1 VLFRSS
7 PSLLLADEPT
17 GNLDSQSSREIMG
30 ILDALNRD
38 EGITIIL
45 VTHEV
50 DLAAY
55 AAREIVIQDGQ
66 IVSDRRTKARSP
78 SRPVEV

>member
-1 VLFRSS
+1 
-7 PSLLLADEPT
+7 
-17 GNLDSQSSREIMG
+17 MG

-66 IVSDRRTKARSP
+66 IVSDRRTKAWSP